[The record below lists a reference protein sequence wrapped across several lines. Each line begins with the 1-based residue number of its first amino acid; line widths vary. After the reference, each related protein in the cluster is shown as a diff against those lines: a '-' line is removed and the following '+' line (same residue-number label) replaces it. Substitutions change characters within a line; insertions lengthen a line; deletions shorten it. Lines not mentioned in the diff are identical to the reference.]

1 MPILADQTVHSP
13 AAYAVGRE
21 QAGAYIGV
29 SPRTLDRWRTE
40 GRGPKFS
47 RVNGR
52 VVYRMKDLETFVD
65 RRVEGGVA

>member
-29 SPRTLDRWRTE
+29 SPRTMDRWRTE

-52 VVYRMKDLETFVD
+52 VVYRLKDLEAFVD
-65 RRVEGGVA
+65 RCVEGGVA